1 MQMIRLVLVAS
12 IVVVWAPASF
22 GQEALTLRAAIR
34 EVLTRNASLR
44 AAAGSVE
51 EANARARQAKS
62 AFFPRV
68 SVTESWQRS
77 DQPVFVFSALLS
89 SRKFTAANFAIDSL
103 NNPNPVGFFHA
114 GVSVEQTLFD
124 GGRTLAAVQSAA
136 LQHDIASLTADETTS
151 SVAVRT
157 TEAYGRLLIAR
168 VAVRAADAAVAA
180 AQEDLTR
187 ATLRRDAGSLNDAD
201 LLAASVRL
209 AEARERRIQSAGDE
223 AIARATL
230 NQLMGSPLDRQ
241 YDLQEPAPPTAAA
254 TPNDE
259 ALFLEAESSRPDL
272 KRAAAA
278 EQLAGTGL
286 RQSRASWYPQVV
298 AQAGVEA
305 SGTELTERAGA
316 WLFGGELRW
325 SWSPGGAEL
334 ARRAEAAARATRA
347 RAEREDTRTSAQ
359 VEILTARQRLETALQ
374 RQTVAQESVL
384 QSRESQRIV
393 RDRFDAGV
401 ASTADVLHVAAAVLD
416 ADVRRISATVDAM
429 VSRAALDRAV
439 GRQP

>member
-1 MQMIRLVLVAS
+1 
-12 IVVVWAPASF
+12 
-22 GQEALTLRAAIR
+22 
-34 EVLTRNASLR
+34 
-44 AAAGSVE
+44 
-51 EANARARQAKS
+51 
-62 AFFPRV
+62 
-68 SVTESWQRS
+68 
-77 DQPVFVFSALLS
+77 
-89 SRKFTAANFAIDSL
+89 
-103 NNPNPVGFFHA
+103 
-114 GVSVEQTLFD
+114 VSVEQTLFD

-325 SWSPGGAEL
+325 SWSPGGAE
-334 ARRAEAAARATRA
+334 
-347 RAEREDTRTSAQ
+347 REDTRTSAQ

-416 ADVRRISATVDAM
+416 ADVRRISAIVDAM

>member
-1 MQMIRLVLVAS
+1 MQMIRLVLAALL
-12 IVVVWAPASF
+12 VVVWASASF
-22 GQEALTLRAAIR
+22 AQDALTLRGAIGD
-34 EVLTRNASLR
+34 VLTRNASLR

-51 EANARARQAKS
+51 EADARARQAKS

-103 NNPNPVGFFHA
+103 NNPDPVGFFHA

-124 GGRTLAAVQSAA
+124 GGRTGAAAQSAA

-157 TEAYGRLLIAR
+157 TEVYGHLLIAR

-187 ATLRRDAGSLNDAD
+187 STLRRDAGSLNDAD

-241 YDLQEPAPPTAAA
+241 YQLQEPAPPMAAA
-254 TPNDE
+254 TPNVE
-259 ALFLEAESSRPDL
+259 ALLLEAESARPDL
-272 KRAAAA
+272 KRAAAT
-278 EQLAGTGL
+278 ERLAGAGL
-286 RQSRASWYPQVV
+286 RQSRAAWYPQVV

-305 SGTELTERAGA
+305 NGTELTERAGA

-325 SWSPGGAEL
+325 SWSAGGAEL
-334 ARRAEAAARATRA
+334 AGRAEAVARATRA
-347 RAEREDTRTSAQ
+347 RAEREDARTSAQ
-359 VEILTARQRLETALQ
+359 VEILTAKQKLETALQ
-374 RQTVAQESVL
+374 RQTVARESVQ

-393 RDRFDAGV
+393 RDRFQAGV
-401 ASTADVLHVAAAVLD
+401 ASTADVLRAELAVAD
-416 ADVRRISATVDAM
+416 ADVRRVSALVDAI
-429 VSRAALDRAV
+429 VSRAALDRAI
-439 GRQP
+439 GRHP